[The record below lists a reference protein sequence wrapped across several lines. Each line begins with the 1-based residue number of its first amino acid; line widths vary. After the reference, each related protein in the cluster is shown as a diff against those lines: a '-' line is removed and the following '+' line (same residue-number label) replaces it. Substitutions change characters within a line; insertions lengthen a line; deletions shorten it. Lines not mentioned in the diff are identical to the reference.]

1 MVQEFEGVISSCFTI
16 VEIEHS
22 PRGQKTHAVT
32 VEFSGTKKV
41 RESRCPAVTVSV
53 TEWYC
58 QVNDIQ
64 TAQPIDGFIPFVL
77 GHDLGAR
84 HRMPFTKCPR
94 TKLAIVNRSRQVPS
108 QLEQISYHAI
118 NCKKALS
125 LSS

>member
-64 TAQPIDGFIPFVL
+64 TSQPIDCYILSV
-77 GHDLGAR
+77 A
-84 HRMPFTKCPR
+84 
-94 TKLAIVNRSRQVPS
+94 
-108 QLEQISYHAI
+108 
-118 NCKKALS
+118 NC
-125 LSS
+125 